1 MRHLTLRACVGPP
14 PETTE
19 AKHPPFRRRE
29 TPRRHRRC
37 QGRRPR
43 GKVAAGAG
51 AGQGLTAYKV
61 TLRAAARFRSQARVR
76 WPMARGRDRRRRRQT
91 CTATCPQR
99 KSLVHP
105 PPQTGVM
112 PPTLPEAVAC
122 RQHAK
127 AFASRNEFHLL
138 GPPPPLPLLQP
149 PTPSPQ
155 RLPSRP
161 SPPRFRSRPTRR
173 RTRRLLKHRLGCPR

>member
-1 MRHLTLRACVGPP
+1 MRHFPPRACAGPP

-19 AKHPPFRRRE
+19 AKLPPFRRRG

-51 AGQGLTAYKV
+51 AGQGLTAYVV
-61 TLRAAARFRSQARVR
+61 TSRAAARFQSQVQVR
-76 WPMARGRDRRRRRQT
+76 WPLARGRDRPRRRQT
-91 CTATCPQR
+91 CTIICPTR
-99 KSLVHP
+99 KPLVQP

-112 PPTLPEAVAC
+112 PPTLPVAVARHQC
-122 RQHAK
+122 VK
-127 AFASRNEFHLL
+127 AFASRNEFNLL

-155 RLPSRP
+155 RLHSRP
-161 SPPRFRSRPTRR
+161 PPPRFRPRPTRR
-173 RTRRLLKHRLGCPR
+173 RTRRLLSHRRGLSR